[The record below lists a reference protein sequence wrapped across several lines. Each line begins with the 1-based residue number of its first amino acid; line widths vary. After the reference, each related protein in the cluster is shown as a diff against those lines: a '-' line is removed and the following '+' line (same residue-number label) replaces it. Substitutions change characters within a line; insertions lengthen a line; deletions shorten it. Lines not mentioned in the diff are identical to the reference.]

1 VSEVVLAMADKRA
14 ILILDDLG
22 KLIGVV
28 SDTVLLRCLLPAYLQ
43 VNEPLAGVLDEH
55 AAEDLFDRVKNH
67 TIMELIGDVRVPPQV
82 AGDDSLIEVAAMM
95 LRTASP
101 LVAVVEEG
109 KIIGGISVK
118 DLLYHLVR

>member
-1 VSEVVLAMADKRA
+1 
-14 ILILDDLG
+14 
-22 KLIGVV
+22 
-28 SDTVLLRCLLPAYLQ
+28 
-43 VNEPLAGVLDEH
+43 
-55 AAEDLFDRVKNH
+55 
-67 TIMELIGDVRVPPQV
+67 
-82 AGDDSLIEVAAMM
+82 VAAMM